1 MRAGPKVLVDGW
13 LDTAVGALRDG
24 GCNDVILVLGAVEV
38 SAPAGVT
45 AITAP
50 DWQQGLS
57 ASVRAGLA
65 QADREHADYAVLHVI
80 DTPDVNAKVVAR
92 VLGRALVSRSG
103 LAGRG
108 RIPAH
113 SARRRGC

>member
-1 MRAGPKVLVDGW
+1 MALLPSTVVGVLLAAGAEPVVWQAEVLVDGW

-50 DWQQGLS
+50 DWQQG
-57 ASVRAGLA
+57 
-65 QADREHADYAVLHVI
+65 
-80 DTPDVNAKVVAR
+80 
-92 VLGRALVSRSG
+92 
-103 LAGRG
+103 
-108 RIPAH
+108 
-113 SARRRGC
+113 

>member
-1 MRAGPKVLVDGW
+1 MLPSTVVGVLLAAGAGRWYGKPKVLVDGW

-65 QADREHADYAVLHVI
+65 QADREHAD
-80 DTPDVNAKVVAR
+80 
-92 VLGRALVSRSG
+92 
-103 LAGRG
+103 
-108 RIPAH
+108 
-113 SARRRGC
+113 